1 MQVYLNKNEV
11 TTCIFFPLNKGST
24 NFLQFRILYR
34 EKGIRDIRHKKVFL
48 KSIMKNE
55 EIVLKIIKQTGLSRK
70 EIYEMIE
77 KKKKKFKSLKSD
89 FLVLSQIV
97 KDLCITL

>member
-1 MQVYLNKNEV
+1 MQVYLNKNEE
-11 TTCIFFPLNKGST
+11 TIWNFFPLNKDFT
-24 NFLQFRILYR
+24 NLLQFRILYR
-34 EKGIRDIRHKKVFL
+34 EKGVRTIRHKKIIL
-48 KSIMKNE
+48 NSIMKSE

-77 KKKKKFKSLKSD
+77 EMRKKYKSSISE